1 VGVPVAVA
9 NYVPVDTG
17 GRWQGRIGASMRYYA
32 QRPGRDLDELRAEW
46 EARGAERRVFGR
58 TFVTADGE
66 KIPLAEAQDRFQKA
80 LEERRDAWR
89 EQRALERAERHAA
102 RDEAFEGRC
111 ERFLAGE
118 NSKSSKLSP
127 ERREQLVAR
136 WRHTKAAREHLPDP
150 AFRIYRVVLS
160 TSWAAIDGRDISHV
174 LGTALGGAVGAAG
187 AIATRAT
194 TQALRDAQTHAL
206 RLVEREDERRQQEAE
221 RQQRAEAR
229 QEQRDTARQARG
241 KERHQQRA
249 DDRFTRHF
257 THPGWLAVEHK
268 NTAHPHWH
276 VVALS
281 DRRLDV
287 ADLNAMRER
296 LGERERAR
304 ELEQDPQRHRQ
315 QAQERSPDRGW

>member
-1 VGVPVAVA
+1 MGVPVAVA

-17 GRWQGRIGASMRYYA
+17 GAWRGRISASMTYYA
-32 QRPGRDLDELRAEW
+32 QRPGRDLQQLAAEHRAES
-46 EARGAERRVFGR
+46 RVLGR
-58 TFVTADGE
+58 HFYTADGE
-66 KIPLAEAQDRFQKA
+66 TIPLAEADDRFQKA
-80 LEERRDAWR
+80 LEERRDAWK
-89 EQRALERAERHAA
+89 EAKALERAERHAA
-102 RDEAFEGRC
+102 RDQAFEERC

-118 NSKSSKLSP
+118 DGKSRTLSP

-160 TSWAAIDGRDISHV
+160 TSWATIDGRDLSHI

-194 TQALRDAQTHAL
+194 TTTLRDAQTHAL
-206 RLVEREDERRQQEAE
+206 RLVEREDQRHQQEAE

-229 QEQRDTARQARG
+229 QQQRDTARQARG

-249 DDRFTRHF
+249 EARFARQF
-257 THPGWLAVEHK
+257 AHPGWMAVEHR
-268 NTAHPHWH
+268 NTEHPHWH
-276 VVALS
+276 VVAIS

-287 ADLNAMRER
+287 ADLDALRER

-304 ELEQDPQRHRQ
+304 ELEQAP
-315 QAQERSPDRGW
+315 ERARTQSRGMELGW